1 MIDAALLCS
10 VASQLMTQPEV
21 NIQGRK
27 LRVSHTSLHHF
38 RTIDTQGRERNHR
51 KPGAFCNIK
60 ESDRESPKGNTL
72 LQLFQAGVR
81 AETPG
86 DIFLSE
92 RLTSTAIVYVSRFT
106 ACGRALSILLSATG
120 GAEALTLMRFSMPL
134 IPVRLRMAS
143 SAHTCSCL

>member
-86 DIFLSE
+86 DIFFIRTPDSQQQLSTFQDS
-92 RLTSTAIVYVSRFT
+92 LP
-106 ACGRALSILLSATG
+106 
-120 GAEALTLMRFSMPL
+120 AEEHFQFCFRQREGQKP
-134 IPVRLRMAS
+134 
-143 SAHTCSCL
+143 